1 MSFKDEV
8 LTYLG
13 KSRLCEEFDVKKDN
27 YEGDEC
33 HSKKEKP
40 KGHKEFLPGELTPE
54 EIEMINLFRKKN
66 NKKPLSAVEDN
77 SKELPDDHTNGRNG
91 SVKTGKCPDCGK
103 KNCQCSDETE
113 EGAESA
119 SNEAEE
125 TTASVKTKKKSAY
138 SCFNY

>member
-1 MSFKDEV
+1 MNFKDEV

-13 KSRLCEEFDVKKDN
+13 KSNLCEGFDVKKDN
-27 YEGDEC
+27 YEGDGC
-33 HSKKEKP
+33 SSKKKEP
-40 KGHKEFLPGELTPE
+40 KSNKNFLAGDLTPE

-77 SKELPDDHTNGRNG
+77 SPKLPDDHTNGRNG
-91 SVKTGKCPDCGK
+91 SVKTDKCPDCGK

-113 EGAESA
+113 EGAEEGET
-119 SNEAEE
+119 EATGTE
-125 TTASVKTKKKSAY
+125 ASVKTKKKSAY